1 MNKPKNEPLTE
12 SVFFGSQL
20 RYVSKRRLR
29 KLNARA
35 KRRGS
40 FVDHRVYNDINGGE
54 FYSWLRPLT
63 GHQYRI
69 GHIRRARALGMPAE
83 DIARVVVP

>member
-1 MNKPKNEPLTE
+1 MNKPKNESLREAVLYGT
-12 SVFFGSQL
+12 QL
-20 RYVSKRRLR
+20 RYIGKRRLR

-40 FVDHRVYNDINGGE
+40 FVDHRIYNDINGSE

-63 GHQYRI
+63 GQQWL
-69 GHIRRARALGMPAE
+69 RAQGALE
-83 DIARVVVP
+83 RD

>member
-1 MNKPKNEPLTE
+1 MNKPANEALQE
-12 SVFFGSQL
+12 SALHGTQL
-20 RYVSKRRLR
+20 RYVSRRRLR

-40 FVDHRVYNDINGGE
+40 FVDHRIYNDINGGE

-63 GHQYRI
+63 GQQWL
-69 GHIRRARALGMPAE
+69 RAQGALERG
-83 DIARVVVP
+83 RT